1 MDKRKKRK
9 SRIAVLTGVGSV
21 LDISTTQCVHR
32 LYKEPSSV
40 EEALRSDW
48 NAVGAY
54 LYAAMEKRSAPY
66 IPKPKETT

>member
-21 LDISTTQCVHR
+21 LDVAPTTRRVCGF
-32 LYKEPSSV
+32 YKEPDSV

-48 NAVGAY
+48 NAVGSYFHTAI
-54 LYAAMEKRSAPY
+54 EKMPHG
-66 IPKPKETT
+66 PEK

>member
-21 LDISTTQCVHR
+21 LDISTTTQCVRR

-54 LYAAMEKRSAPY
+54 LYTAMEKMAHGADS
-66 IPKPKETT
+66 